1 MLMGK
6 VIGTV
11 VASQKDY
18 RLEGLK
24 LLLIEQVTPEMKE
37 TGSTVVAVDSVGAG
51 IDEIVLYSAGS
62 SARLTNITENKP
74 VDTVIV
80 AIVDTV
86 EMLGTVTYQK

>member
-1 MLMGK
+1 MGK

-11 VASQKDY
+11 VSTQKDY

-24 LLLIEQVTPEMKE
+24 LLLVEQVTPEIDLK
-37 TGSTVVAVDSVGAG
+37 GSTVVAVDSVGAG
-51 IDEIVLYSAGS
+51 TGEIVLYSAGS
-62 SARLTNITENKP
+62 SARLTDITENKP

-86 EMLGTVTYQK
+86 EKDGKVTYQK